1 MTTLRQPLVQL
12 GHAAVTALYER
23 IRNADATIES
33 RQLRA
38 ELIIRRSSGAVSS
51 GSAAAVPAV
60 GAR

>member
-23 IRNADATIES
+23 IRNADATLES

-38 ELIIRRSSGAVSS
+38 ELIIRRSSGPVS
-51 GSAAAVPAV
+51 GAGAATAPVA